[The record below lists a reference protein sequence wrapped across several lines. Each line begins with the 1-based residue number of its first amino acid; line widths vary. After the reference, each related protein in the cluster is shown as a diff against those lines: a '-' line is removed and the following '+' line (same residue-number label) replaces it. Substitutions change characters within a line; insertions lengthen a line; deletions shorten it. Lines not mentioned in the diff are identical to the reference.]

1 MEATLMHYCA
11 TLVILIPSIFIVIII
26 IIIVLFPF
34 QEKNCQ
40 IWIILQKSKCSIPS
54 QQCLKNAS
62 SAQVI
67 TVFLKKRVEES

>member
-11 TLVILIPSIFIVIII
+11 TLVILIPSIFIVII

-67 TVFLKKRVEES
+67 TVFLKRRVEES